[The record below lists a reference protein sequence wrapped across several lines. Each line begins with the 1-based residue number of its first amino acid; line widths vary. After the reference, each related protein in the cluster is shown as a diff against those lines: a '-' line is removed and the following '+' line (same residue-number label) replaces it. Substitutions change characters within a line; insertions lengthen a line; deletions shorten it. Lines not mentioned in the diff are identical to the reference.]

1 MLKWLVAFLLVSQTG
16 FTQPSFSRYRTVYIF
31 YTTDTHES
39 LNQQLKWLSAD
50 KAGCDERDIQI
61 IQFDIQK
68 AHKSE
73 LDKFSVNEKFTVV
86 LLGKDGTEKY
96 RSEEP
101 IRTKALFTLIDQMPM
116 RQSELKRKGN
126 SPY

>member
-31 YTTDTHES
+31 YTTDTREP

-50 KAGCDERDIQI
+50 KVGCDERDIQI
-61 IQFDIQK
+61 LKVHIQK
-68 AHKSE
+68 VAKSE
-73 LDKFSVNEKFTVV
+73 LDRFSVNEKFTVV
-86 LLGKDGTEKY
+86 LMGKDGTEKY

-101 IRTKALFTLIDQMPM
+101 VSTKTLFGLIDQMPM
-116 RQSELKRKGN
+116 RQSELKRKGV

>member
-1 MLKWLVAFLLVSQTG
+1 MLKWLVAFLLLSQTG
-16 FTQPSFSRYRTVYIF
+16 FTQPSFSRYRTVYIL
-31 YTTDTHES
+31 YTSHTRAL
-39 LNQQLKWLSAD
+39 LNQQVKWLSAD
-50 KAGCDERDIQI
+50 KSGCDERDIQI
-61 IQFDIQK
+61 IQLDIQK
-68 AHKSE
+68 AQKSE

-101 IRTKALFTLIDQMPM
+101 VPTKALFILIDQMPM
-116 RQSELKRKGN
+116 RQSEQKRKGN

>member
-1 MLKWLVAFLLVSQTG
+1 MLKWLVVFLLVSQTG
-16 FTQPSFSRYRTVYIF
+16 FTQLSFSRYRTVYIF
-31 YTTDTHES
+31 YTTDTREP

-61 IQFDIQK
+61 IQLDMRTTQ
-68 AHKSE
+68 KSE
-73 LDKFSVNEKFTVV
+73 IDKFSVNEEFTVV

-96 RSEEP
+96 RSEKP
-101 IRTKALFTLIDQMPM
+101 VPTKTLFALIDQMPM